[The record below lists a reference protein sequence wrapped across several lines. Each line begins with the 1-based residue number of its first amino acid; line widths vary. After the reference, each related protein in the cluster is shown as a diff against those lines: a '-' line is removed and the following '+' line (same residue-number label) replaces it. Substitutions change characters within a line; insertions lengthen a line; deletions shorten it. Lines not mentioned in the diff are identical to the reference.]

1 MITFNQ
7 LIEMVLS
14 TAPEDY
20 TSIRTTIT
28 FPAGSTVQKV
38 PVPTIDDDINEELE
52 EFRVQ
57 LSSPSD
63 ALMLGSDISAQI
75 DIIDNNCELI
85 NFSIFKEQNIT
96 SYH

>member
-1 MITFNQ
+1 MITFN
-7 LIEMVLS
+7 EMVLS

-20 TSIRTTIT
+20 TSTVTNIT
-28 FPAGSTVQKV
+28 FPAGSTVQMV
-38 PVPTIDDDINEELE
+38 SVPTIDDDINEELE
-52 EFRVQ
+52 EFRAQ

-75 DIIDNNCELI
+75 DIIDNNCELV

-96 SYH
+96 LYH